1 MRMETANDMHSG
13 TDQTRTERARVI
25 NRSQRTLASIEMAA
39 HGTEP
44 REMASIASLKHLAA
58 LLAEAVDALRASP
71 VPLTEDGV
79 DFYTEVRRF
88 EIALITRALRRTR
101 GSQCK
106 AASLLNLKRTTLN
119 SKIKTYQITLAE

>member
-1 MRMETANDMHSG
+1 MRMETSNDMHSR
-13 TDQTRTERARVI
+13 TDQTRTAGARVV
-25 NRSQRTLASIEMAA
+25 NRSQRTLASIEVPA
-39 HGTEP
+39 HATEP
-44 REMASIASLKHLAA
+44 REMASIAGLNQLAA
-58 LLAEAVDALRASP
+58 LLVEAVDALRASP

-79 DFYTEVRRF
+79 DFYEEVRRF

-106 AASLLNLKRTTLN
+106 AASLLNLRRTTLN

>member
-13 TDQTRTERARVI
+13 TDQARTERARVI
-25 NRSQRTLASIEMAA
+25 NRSQRTLASIEVAA

-44 REMASIASLKHLAA
+44 REMASIASLNHLAA

-106 AASLLNLKRTTLN
+106 AASLLNLRRTTLN